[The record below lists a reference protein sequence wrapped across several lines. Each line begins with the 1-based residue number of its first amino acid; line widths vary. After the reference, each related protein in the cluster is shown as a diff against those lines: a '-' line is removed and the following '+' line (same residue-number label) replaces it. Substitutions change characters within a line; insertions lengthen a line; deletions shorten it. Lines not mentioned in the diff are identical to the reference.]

1 MKKKRNPTVYLLFFL
16 FLVGIAGIFFISYR
30 TYQKINSFEKELLS
44 ISQQVTAQQEVL
56 NQSKEI
62 IDKAVQ
68 NARSKTESAENP
80 SANAEADNSQAN
92 TAEPAPEEEN
102 TTEPA
107 SSSVFSDANDA
118 VASSNGYIIGIDPGH
133 QGWHVNMSDLEP
145 NGPGSSEMKAKATTG
160 TEGSYT
166 GLAEF
171 QLNLD
176 VSLKLEQELLNRGY
190 QVVLTRR
197 DNDTAISNSE
207 RAQLVAQQGA
217 DIYVRIHAN
226 GDDSHTVSGALTMA
240 PTSGNPYIP
249 QLAAESERL
258 SRCIIDSYCSATGF
272 NNLGIQYTDTMTGI
286 NWSSVPVTILEMGFM
301 SHEYDDTKMADSE
314 FQNVMVQ
321 GIANGIDA
329 YFGQQL

>member
-16 FLVGIAGIFFISYR
+16 FLVGIAGFFFISYR

-102 TTEPA
+102 TTEPV